1 MPKIARRILAT
12 SALGSNSEVGGR
24 NREVRFTPE
33 SKLNSGIAPCL
44 KRADSCKS
52 RFAEGVKNSEGRRRG
67 FRVEI

>member
-44 KRADSCKS
+44 KRADS
-52 RFAEGVKNSEGRRRG
+52 VL
-67 FRVEI
+67 